1 MENGCSE
8 CIKALKRVVIACD
21 TLDNNHKYTPDRL
34 QQISG
39 ANLVRISTGGDFSK
53 MLTLCHRH
61 SLRREHPHNVSVAL
75 RTVGFCTLP
84 PSDHQDL
91 ARARAIPR
99 LDMSVKEL
107 VEAAGEG
114 DAAAVERLVAA
125 GVELDGQRIADGR
138 CALHEAA
145 ARGHAGVVAQLVRLG
160 APLEARDDNMLT
172 PLLHAAAAGHLA
184 VLKQLIELGADL
196 HATAEGRSALQL
208 ARTFNHDATAA
219 YLEPLFRNS
228 QSQQRRGPSSA
239 ASASSSGSSSSSSH
253 PPHSSSSHSHA
264 SSTHSA
270 SHHSPPTATMS
281 RPTPPTGAPPGLQH
295 TQHMQHPHYAR

>member
-1 MENGCSE
+1 MSR
-8 CIKALKRVVIACD
+8 KHLSQ
-21 TLDNNHKYTPDRL
+21 HRL
-34 QQISG
+34 
-39 ANLVRISTGGDFSK
+39 
-53 MLTLCHRH
+53 LTSFLHAPTDGI
-61 SLRREHPHNVSVAL
+61 RRE
-75 RTVGFCTLP
+75 TW
-84 PSDHQDL
+84 
-91 ARARAIPR
+91 RAPAIPR

-114 DAAAVERLVAA
+114 DAATVERLVAA

-145 ARGHAGVVAQLVRLG
+145 ARGHASVVAQLVRLG

-184 VLKQLIELGADL
+184 VLKQLIEVGADL

-228 QSQQRRGPSSA
+228 QSQRRGASSA
-239 ASASSSGSSSSSSH
+239 PSASSSSSSGGSSSSSSH
-253 PPHSSSSHSHA
+253 TAHSSSSHSHA
-264 SSTHSA
+264 STAA
-270 SHHSPPTATMS
+270 SHHSPPSATTS
-281 RPTPPTGAPPGLQH
+281 RPAPPTGAPCSTH
-295 TQHMQHPHYAR
+295 NRTR